1 MTDLKNNNLNECQG
15 PNRVVRDLI
24 LPLGKHYEVMIG
36 WGIFCLVLGTVALVM
51 PAAFS
56 IGVTIFVGAMMLAG
70 GATGLALFYKVK
82 GWAGKTASVLGSL
95 LTAAAGVLMM
105 MHPVVGTEALTLFI
119 ACYFISIGLVKLWLS
134 LANTDASGW
143 GLMLFSALVSMALG
157 GCILW
162 GWYKSA
168 PYMLGLFAAIE
179 LIFDGWAALMVGFEV
194 RRCVKSKG
202 TGSSDVN
209 SGSDS
214 GIGKEIGVQH

>member
-82 GWAGKTASVLGSL
+82 GWAGKTASILGSL

>member
-15 PNRVVRDLI
+15 AGRVVRDLI
-24 LPLGKHYEVMIG
+24 VPLGKHYEVMIG

-51 PAAFS
+51 PATFS

-70 GATGLALFYKVK
+70 GSTGLALFYKVK
-82 GWAGKTASVLGSL
+82 GWAAKTASVLASL

-105 MHPVVGTEALTLFI
+105 LHPIVGTEALTLFI
-119 ACYFISIGLVKLWLS
+119 ACYFISIGLVKLWLF
-134 LANTDASGW
+134 LANTDAAGW

-194 RRCVKSKG
+194 RRYVKSKEKG
-202 TGSSDVN
+202 IADGAAASDN
-209 SGSDS
+209 
-214 GIGKEIGVQH
+214 GIGKEIRAQH

>member
-1 MTDLKNNNLNECQG
+1 MTDLQNNNLNECQG
-15 PNRVVRDLI
+15 PSRVVRDLI

-36 WGIFCLVLGTVALVM
+36 WGIFCLVLGTIALVM
-51 PAAFS
+51 PASFS

-82 GWAGKTASVLGSL
+82 GWAAKTASVLGSL

-134 LANTDASGW
+134 LANTDAAGW

-194 RRCVKSKG
+194 RRCVKSKQREVADIG
-202 TGSSDVN
+202 TGTDN
-209 SGSDS
+209 N
-214 GIGKEIGVQH
+214 IGKEIGVQH

>member
-209 SGSDS
+209 GGSDS

>member
-36 WGIFCLVLGTVALVM
+36 WGIFCLVLGTIALVM
-51 PAAFS
+51 PASFS
-56 IGVTIFVGAMMLAG
+56 IGVTIFVGAMMLAS

-82 GWAGKTASVLGSL
+82 GWAAKTASVLGSL

-134 LANTDASGW
+134 LANTDAAGW

-194 RRCVKSKG
+194 RRCVKSKQREVADIG
-202 TGSSDVN
+202 TATDN
-209 SGSDS
+209 S
-214 GIGKEIGVQH
+214 IGKEIGVQH

>member
-1 MTDLKNNNLNECQG
+1 MTGLNNNNLNECQRQ
-15 PNRVVRDLI
+15 NRVVQDLI

-51 PAAFS
+51 PATFS

-70 GATGLALFYKVK
+70 GSTGLALFYKVK
-82 GWAGKTASVLGSL
+82 GWTGKTASLLGSL

-194 RRCVKSKG
+194 RRAVKSKG
-202 TGSSDVN
+202 TEAADVGAETDN
-209 SGSDS
+209 
-214 GIGKEIGVQH
+214 GIGKEIKVQH

>member
-1 MTDLKNNNLNECQG
+1 MTGLNNNNLNECQRQ
-15 PNRVVRDLI
+15 NRVVQDLI

-51 PAAFS
+51 PATFS

-70 GATGLALFYKVK
+70 GSTGLALFYKVK
-82 GWAGKTASVLGSL
+82 GWTGKTASLMGSL

-194 RRCVKSKG
+194 RRAVKSKG
-202 TGSSDVN
+202 TEAADVGAGTDN
-209 SGSDS
+209 
-214 GIGKEIGVQH
+214 GIGKEIKVQH